1 MPNPRVLVVED
12 EKIYVKYLQ
21 LYLEDSG
28 YDIAGCFDNA
38 KDAINFLKEN
48 TVDVGLLDIMI
59 KGEHDGIELA
69 KHINE
74 NYDFPVIYTSSMT
87 DTETIGRA
95 KVTRPAAYLVKPFED
110 QDLLITLEMAMFN
123 HKQKEEP
130 AEVEEGAEETDIKE
144 EDLSNH
150 YLLDNRIFIKDKFRF
165 ERVYFSDITH
175 LSAEGNYVK
184 VFTKGKQYV
193 LAVTLGTLHDKIND
207 NKFLRVHRSYVVN
220 LEEIEAL
227 EGNRMFIGDNEIP
240 IGRNYREEVQQY
252 FNMI

>member
-1 MPNPRVLVVED
+1 MGNPRVLVVED

-21 LYLEDSG
+21 MYLEDSG
-28 YDIAGCFDNA
+28 YDIVGCFDNA
-38 KDAINFLKEN
+38 KDAIEFLKDN
-48 TVDVGLLDIMI
+48 PVDVGLLDIMI
-59 KGEHDGIELA
+59 KGELDGIELA

-74 NYDFPVIYTSSMT
+74 HHDFPVIYTSSMT
-87 DTETIGRA
+87 DTETISRA

-123 HKQKEEP
+123 HKNKEEIP
-130 AEVEEGAEETDIKE
+130 APDEETTVKE

-193 LAVTLGTLHDKIND
+193 LAVTLGTLHEKIND
-207 NKFLRVHRSYVVN
+207 KKFLRVHRSYVVN

-227 EGNRMFIGDNEIP
+227 EGNRMFIGNHEIP
-240 IGRNYREEVQQY
+240 IGRNYRDEVQKF